1 MFEGRDVAAMRAV
14 KGESAAHSRRAM
26 KPGVSRLDQS
36 AFSVRSPRPY
46 ATSIESGHY
55 DADGR
60 CTIGDSLCSCQRPSH
75 IEWLVQLFVVSTRYV
90 PRSAQRLLEPS
101 DLPPALERVAVRAQR
116 CLQMWF
122 AWTDGP
128 KIRFVVTEIGT
139 VPNRQRQE
147 RALRVFFYD
156 EDGRFV
162 CWGTWALHSRGSWIL
177 CER

>member
-1 MFEGRDVAAMRAV
+1 
-14 KGESAAHSRRAM
+14 M
-26 KPGVSRLDQS
+26 KPGASRPDESAVSVL
-36 AFSVRSPRPY
+36 SPWPP
-46 ATSIESGHY
+46 ATSIESGDF
-55 DADGR
+55 DASER
-60 CTIGDSLCSCQRPSH
+60 CTIGDSLCLCQRPSH

-116 CLQMWF
+116 FLQTWF

-128 KIRFVVTEIGT
+128 KIWFVVTEA
-139 VPNRQRQE
+139 VPSRQRQE
-147 RALRVFFYD
+147 STLRVYFYD

-162 CWGTWALHSRGSWIL
+162 CWGTWALQTRGNWIL